1 MEEKPNNPNSRLDL
15 EVYIMG
21 EMKYEFISFLG
32 ECYKEN
38 FCETL
43 SWGNFRRFQLTL
55 IGKQNWINIYFILLK
70 NEMTAHVLINTFKKY
85 EKRNSTLIL
94 YNFHDQKTKKAAEM
108 LQEALIFERNKF
120 YEGILND
127 NSIKKNLKKLS
138 EDITELKADVDINT
152 LKKNLKYLVDN
163 EHTLIHKIGI
173 SSNQTN
179 KKTKNV
185 KKNDSSCAYY
195 EIDSPIFY
203 LEESEKSVFNEIV
216 NFIITDHF
224 SKLSVEEKEY
234 EQFLKV
240 IVDYSK
246 LKSLGETPSVKK
258 QKAGSSLL
266 NYVFKSIDW
275 LILFYILICFYNF
288 LIN

>member
-1 MEEKPNNPNSRLDL
+1 
-15 EVYIMG
+15 
-21 EMKYEFISFLG
+21 
-32 ECYKEN
+32 
-38 FCETL
+38 
-43 SWGNFRRFQLTL
+43 
-55 IGKQNWINIYFILLK
+55 
-70 NEMTAHVLINTFKKY
+70 MTAHVLINTFKKY
-85 EKRNSTLIL
+85 EKRNSTLII
-94 YNFHDQKTKKAAEM
+94 YNFHDQKTKKAAET

-173 SSNQTN
+173 SPNQTN

-185 KKNDSSCAYY
+185 KKNDSSCACY

-224 SKLSVEEKEY
+224 SKLSVQEKEY

-246 LKSLGETPSVKK
+246 LKSLGETPTGKK
-258 QKAGSSLL
+258 QQAGSSLL

-275 LILFYILICFYNF
+275 MILFYILVCFYNF